1 MGFIHRI
8 GENIYSYEKN
18 AYRLPIME
26 LRRGL
31 REASNAGGGGG
42 IEREWE
48 WGAGREG
55 GEAGVADRALFGIR
69 CASVCYVPYGD
80 LANHTLLSHRRHPRH
95 CLLALMRPIRV
106 SLLRLR
112 FVRDARMIL
121 QPRLCVYID
130 I

>member
-1 MGFIHRI
+1 MIIPRWRLES
-8 GENIYSYEKN
+8 GEEQTRG
-18 AYRLPIME
+18 YRGGI
-26 LRRGL
+26 
-31 REASNAGGGGG
+31 GGGRG
-42 IEREWE
+42 
-48 WGAGREG
+48 EG

-112 FVRDARMIL
+112 FVRDARTIL
-121 QPRLCVYID
+121 QPRPLSPLASLSLSLSLRVGIYPL
-130 I
+130 